1 MIHVQCILEN
11 IHSVK
16 LFGTREKY
24 MYITNSHVRMCHKF
38 PTKNYC
44 TNSIVS
50 TICGRVVRTKSKI
63 IYSVDV
69 LVHMSP
75 ALNGSSVSQH
85 FEHSNMVEIHNL
97 DSKYTE
103 LSEH

>member
-1 MIHVQCILEN
+1 MYVCVTNFLQKATVPIALCPLHV
-11 IHSVK
+11 
-16 LFGTREKY
+16 
-24 MYITNSHVRMCHKF
+24 
-38 PTKNYC
+38 
-44 TNSIVS
+44 
-50 TICGRVVRTKSKI
+50 CGRVVRTKSKI

-97 DSKYTE
+97 NSKYTE

>member
-1 MIHVQCILEN
+1 MYVHVC
-11 IHSVK
+11 
-16 LFGTREKY
+16 
-24 MYITNSHVRMCHKF
+24 MCHKLL
-38 PTKNYC
+38 TKSYC

-50 TICGRVVRTKSKI
+50 TICSRVVRTKSKI

-75 ALNGSSVSQH
+75 ALNGSSVLRH

-97 DSKYTE
+97 NSKYTE